1 MTSYSRRAF
10 LLGRSSVSSPWVRF
24 IERLQVDLPGQVQP
38 IEQPDQ
44 EEPLPVTAGQA
55 RFVPQHS
62 SNMHVAF
69 LLAQHYD
76 IHLGLWNP
84 DYQYDEDDGQQV
96 LWLDPSALRRCD
108 KLGEQE
114 RYYIEPGCT
123 VAELVAAGLN
133 QFAALPQ
140 ELRFIDWL
148 SDPAYHHQQPLVASG
163 VQMASLV
170 LADCSVACLGPF
182 SEDSTMSL
190 NTPTLRRL
198 VPELFQLLE
207 TEVAQHCLQSPQW
220 PAQFRLDAL
229 AAKENI
235 NLAYLALGQRQH
247 LGWVEWVI
255 LDADHCKPARH
266 QPKGQQESQ
275 MQVWADELD
284 GTVQRLFDP
293 GGRFFIS

>member
-1 MTSYSRRAF
+1 
-10 LLGRSSVSSPWVRF
+10 
-24 IERLQVDLPGQVQP
+24 
-38 IEQPDQ
+38 
-44 EEPLPVTAGQA
+44 
-55 RFVPQHS
+55 
-62 SNMHVAF
+62 
-69 LLAQHYD
+69 
-76 IHLGLWNP
+76 
-84 DYQYDEDDGQQV
+84 YDEDDGQQV

-163 VQMASLV
+163 VQMASFV

-207 TEVAQHCLQSPQW
+207 TEGAQHGLQSPRW
-220 PAQFRLDAL
+220 PAQVRLDAL
-229 AAKENI
+229 AAKEGI
-235 NLAYLALGQRQH
+235 NQGDMAWAQRQH
-247 LGWVEWVI
+247 TGLVDSVI
-255 LDADHCKPARH
+255 LDADRCKLARH
-266 QPKGQQESQ
+266 PSTGQQEAQTEAS
-275 MQVWADELD
+275 AALFG
-284 GTVQRLFDP
+284 GTGRSLF
-293 GGRFFIS
+293 GRIGRFSIS